1 MDKRLLMIIAA
12 AAAIGYLFY
21 KSKETPKALPVAAL
35 PESNPGMGRR
45 IHKPDDYQLASFIV
59 GLNGARASTRN
70 QNISKRSKK
79 ILDAIKL
86 PGGKKIKVDGRNN
99 IYIGAKY
106 GPQSKQAWNDYVSEQ
121 AAILAYRTDDFYPKK
136 PPIYSS
142 LSTAEFR
149 KRFKTAPENVYKT
162 KWAPRN
168 KKLKARQ
175 P

>member
-12 AAAIGYLFY
+12 AAAVGYLLY
-21 KSKETPKALPVAAL
+21 KVKDSAPASSVVALPQ
-35 PESNPGMGRR
+35 PNPGMGRR
-45 IHKPDDYQLASFIV
+45 IHKPEDYQLASFIV
-59 GLNGARASTRN
+59 GLNGARASSRN
-70 QNISKRSKK
+70 QKISRRSQR

-99 IYIGAKY
+99 IYIGDKY
-106 GPQSKQAWNDYVSEQ
+106 GQKSKQAWDDYVSEQ
-121 AAILAYRTDDFYPKK
+121 AAILAYRTDEYYPKK

-149 KRFKTAPENVYKT
+149 KRFKKAPENVYKT

-168 KKLKARQ
+168 KRLKARQ